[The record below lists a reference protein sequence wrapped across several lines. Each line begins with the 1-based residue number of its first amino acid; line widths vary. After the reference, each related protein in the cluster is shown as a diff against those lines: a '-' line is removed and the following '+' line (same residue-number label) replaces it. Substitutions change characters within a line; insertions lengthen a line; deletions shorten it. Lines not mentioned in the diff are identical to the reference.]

1 MASNSTTGKPYRRRF
16 SNYLLDKS
24 LQLRYITVVTL
35 LSAVIS
41 SILGYMIWQQENRS
55 TEQVMQM
62 IAEVE
67 CEGVAIEE
75 CEEYSQIRSN
85 LTERDTNLVLTM
97 AGVGVGLVIILVLYL
112 LIMTHKVAGPLY
124 KVSQYFGRMAEG
136 QLGETYPLRRG
147 DMLQDFYEQFQAMHE
162 EVRKRLQ
169 DDNDALNRFL
179 EACADAG
186 VEREGELGTALD
198 RLEEHH
204 RSRDEALS

>member
-1 MASNSTTGKPYRRRF
+1 MANPGKPYRRKF

-41 SILGYMIWQQENRS
+41 SVLGYMIWQQENRS

-67 CEGVAIEE
+67 CEGEAIED
-75 CEEYSQIRSN
+75 CEEYAQIRSN

-97 AGVGVGLVIILVLYL
+97 AGVGVGLIIVLVLYL

-124 KVSQYFGRMAEG
+124 KVSRYFGFMSEG
-136 QLGETYPLRRG
+136 QLGETVPLRRG
-147 DMLQDFYEQFQAMHE
+147 DMLQDFYERFVEMHND
-162 EVRKRLQ
+162 VRKRLQ
-169 DDNDALNRFL
+169 EDNDVANRFL
-179 EACADAG
+179 QACADAG

-204 RSRDEALS
+204 RSRKDALS